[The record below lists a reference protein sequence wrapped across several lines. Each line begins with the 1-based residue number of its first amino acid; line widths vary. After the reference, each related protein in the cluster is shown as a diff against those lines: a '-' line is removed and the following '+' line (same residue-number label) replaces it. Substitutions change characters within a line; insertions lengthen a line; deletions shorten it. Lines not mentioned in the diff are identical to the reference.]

1 MAIKVGINGFGRIG
15 RMVFRAAVENFAQDI
30 QVVGINDLL
39 DPDYLAY
46 MLKYDSVHGIFNHD
60 IKVEGNFMIVDGN
73 KIQIFAEKD
82 PSAITW
88 GALDVDVVVESTG
101 FFLTE
106 ELASA
111 HLKAGAKKV
120 IMSAPSKDK
129 TPMFVY
135 GVNHE
140 TYAGQKII
148 SNASCTTNCLAP
160 ISKVLNDKFGIKR
173 GLMTT
178 IHAATATQKTVD
190 GPSKK
195 DWRGGRGILE
205 NMIPSSTG
213 AAKAVGKVLP
223 VLNGKLTGMSV
234 RVPTSDVSFVDL
246 TAELEKPATYEEIC
260 AAMKEASETCVCKG
274 GLKGILGYTED
285 AVVSTDFRNDAR
297 TSIFDVKA
305 GIQLDPTFVKICAW
319 YDNEWG
325 YSNKVLEMARV
336 IAAK

>member
-1 MAIKVGINGFGRIG
+1 MIKVGINGFGRIG
-15 RMVFRAAVENFAQDI
+15 RMVFRAAVENFSDDI
-30 QVVGINDLL
+30 QIVGINDLL
-39 DPDYLAY
+39 DADYLAY
-46 MLKYDSVHGIFNHD
+46 MLKYDSVHGIFKHD
-60 IKVEGNFMIVDGN
+60 IKVEGNTLVVDGN
-73 KIQIFAEKD
+73 KIRLTAEMD
-82 PSAITW
+82 PANLKW
-88 GALDVDVVVESTG
+88 DEVGADVVVESTG
-101 FFLTE
+101 LFLE
-106 ELASA
+106 DAKARKHIE
-111 HLKAGAKKV
+111 AGAKKV
-120 IMSAPSKDK
+120 IMSAPSKDS

-135 GVNHE
+135 GVNDK
-140 TYAGQKII
+140 TYAGQDII

-223 VLNGKLTGMSV
+223 ELNGKLTGMSV

-246 TAELEKPATYEEIC
+246 TCELNTEATYEEIC
-260 AAMKEASETCVCKG
+260 AAMKEASEG
-274 GLKGILGYTED
+274 ELKGILGYTDE
-285 AVVSTDFRNDAR
+285 AVVSTDFRGDAR

-305 GIQLDPTFVKICAW
+305 GIQLDKTFVKVCSW

-336 IAAK
+336 IAK

>member
-1 MAIKVGINGFGRIG
+1 MIKLGINGFGRIG
-15 RMVFRAAVENFAQDI
+15 RMVFRAAVENFANDI

-39 DPDYLAY
+39 DADYLAY
-46 MLKYDSVHGIFNHD
+46 MLKYDSVHGKFNHD
-60 IKVEGNFMIVDGN
+60 IKVEGNYLIVDGN

-82 PSAITW
+82 PANITW
-88 GALDVDVVVESTG
+88 GALGVDVVVESTG

-120 IMSAPSKDK
+120 IMSAASKDA

-135 GVNHE
+135 GVNHN

-148 SNASCTTNCLAP
+148 SNASCTTNGLAP

-223 VLNGKLTGMSV
+223 ELNGKLTGMSV

-260 AAMKEASETCVCKG
+260 AAMKEASEKCVCEG
-274 GLKGILGYTED
+274 GLKGVLGYTAD

-305 GIQLDPTFVKICAW
+305 GIQLDPTFVKVCSW

-325 YSNKVLEMARV
+325 YSNKVVEMARV